1 MKASSVVAVVV
12 GCIVVLGCD
21 LQPSVIFVA
30 NGTLFQMLQLTD
42 AQGDCPESHRL
53 CYLTMWDGTTHHG
66 CWARE
71 QANIHARFPVLGDKL
86 IPVSQFQSTT
96 LADYRTISLD

>member
-12 GCIVVLGCD
+12 GCNIVLGCD

-42 AQGDCPESHRL
+42 AQDDCPELHRVV
-53 CYLTMWDGTTHHG
+53 YLTMWDGASYRG

-71 QANIHARFPVLGDKL
+71 QENIHAHFPSLGDKL
-86 IPVSQFQSTT
+86 IPVGEFHSTT
-96 LADYRTISLD
+96 LADYRKISLD

>member
-1 MKASSVVAVVV
+1 MKASSVVAVAI
-12 GCIVVLGCD
+12 GCTIVLGCD

-42 AQGDCPESHRL
+42 ARDDCPESHRL
-53 CYLTMWDGTTHHG
+53 CYLTAWDGSTYRG

-71 QANIHARFPVLGDKL
+71 QGNIHTHFPFLGDKL
-86 IPVSQFQSTT
+86 VPVGQFHRTT
-96 LADYRTISLD
+96 LAEYRNLALD

>member
-12 GCIVVLGCD
+12 GCTIVLGCD
-21 LQPSVIFVA
+21 LQPNVIFVA

-42 AQGDCPESHRL
+42 AQDDCPEPHRV
-53 CYLTMWDGTTHHG
+53 CYLATWDGGIYRG

-71 QANIHARFPVLGDKL
+71 QANIHAHFPALGDKL
-86 IPVSQFQSTT
+86 IPVGQFHGTT
-96 LADYRTISLD
+96 LADYRKMALD

>member
-1 MKASSVVAVVV
+1 MKASTVVTLV
-12 GCIVVLGCD
+12 GCAIVLGCD

-42 AQGDCPESHRL
+42 AQDDCPESHRV
-53 CYLTMWDGTTHHG
+53 CYLTTWDGTSYRG

-71 QANIHARFPVLGDKL
+71 QANIHARFPNLGDKL
-86 IPVSQFQSTT
+86 IPVGQFHSTT
-96 LADYRTISLD
+96 LADYRKISLD